1 MMSTIMWLIPLIPL
15 VGSIINGTVG
25 HKLGERLSSSI
36 AILSVVGAFIASIA
50 VVSAVGSSS
59 EHFIDSSSVTW
70 MSVPGTALS
79 IQFNFHVDPLNGGML
94 LVITGVGAL
103 IHIYSASYMH
113 GDKGYSRYFSYLNL
127 FVFFMAVL
135 VMAGNLPLLFVGWE
149 GVGLASYLLIGFWQD
164 KWSAT
169 QAAKKAFIVNRIG
182 DVALLLA
189 MFMLFREFKT
199 LDLYGKLGI
208 LAQVSASGA
217 MHLETG
223 VATTIALLLFGGAAG
238 KSAQLPLFVWLPDA
252 MEGPTPVSALIHAAT
267 MVTAGVYLVCRFNVL
282 FEMAPFAMQVVAW
295 TGGITALVAACTG
308 VAQWDIKKV
317 LAYSTVSQLGLM
329 FVACGCGAFSA
340 AMFHVTTHAFFK
352 ALLFLGAGAVIHA
365 LHGEQDM
372 RKMGGLASKIK
383 STHLLVLIGTIAI
396 AGIPPL
402 AGFWSKDEILL
413 AAFDHNRPVYGLAA
427 LTSAL
432 TAFYMW
438 RMYMLTF
445 QGNSRLDEHT
455 AHHLHHPDTRII
467 LPLGILGVLSVVAGF
482 LNAPALGLHVYN
494 DWLAPV
500 IASPEHSHNSTLVM
514 GISVAVALVASA
526 MSIAKYK
533 TANAVSMSKS
543 NSVFAFF
550 ASAMRIDDVYAAS
563 VVRPLTA
570 IAAWSNLSVERNGA
584 RGLLRIGQTSV
595 DTVGRTVRRWQS
607 GIVGDYILS
616 MAVALIVIISVV
628 LISGTRGGN

>member
-1 MMSTIMWLIPLIPL
+1 MSTILWLVPLIPLIGAI
-15 VGSIINGTVG
+15 VNGFIG
-25 HKLGERLSSSI
+25 PKLSERISSGI
-36 AILSVVGAFIASIA
+36 AILSVIAAFVAAIMVVGA
-50 VVSAVGSSS
+50 VSSS
-59 EHFIDSSSVTW
+59 PVHFVESDTVAW
-70 MSVPGTALS
+70 MSVPGTTLS
-79 IQFNFHVDPLNGGML
+79 IPFTFHVDPLNGGML

-113 GDKGYSRYFSYLNL
+113 GDKGFSRYFAYLNL

-149 GVGLASYLLIGFWQD
+149 GVGLASYLLIGFWQE

-182 DVALLLA
+182 DVALLIA
-189 MFMLFREFKT
+189 MFMLYRESNT
-199 LDLYGKLGI
+199 LNLYGQTGLLTQLSGT
-208 LAQVSASGA
+208 SAF
-217 MHLETG
+217 HIQTG
-223 VATTIALLLFGGAAG
+223 VATTIALLVFAGAAG

-267 MVTAGVYLVCRFNVL
+267 MVTAGVYLVCRFHLL
-282 FEMAPFAMQVVAW
+282 FEMSPFAMQIVAW
-295 TGGITALVAACTG
+295 TGGLTALVAACTG

-329 FVACGCGAFSA
+329 FVACGCGAFTA

-445 QGNSRLDEHT
+445 QGTSRVDEHT
-455 AHHLHHPDTRII
+455 AHHLHHPDARIV
-467 LPLGILGVLSVVAGF
+467 LPLSILGVLSVIAGF
-482 LNAPALGLHVYN
+482 LNAPAVGLHFYSE
-494 DWLAPV
+494 WLAPV
-500 IASPEHSHNSTLVM
+500 IASPEHSHNSGLVM
-514 GISVAVALVASA
+514 GISVVVAIAASA
-526 MSIAKYK
+526 LSVAKYK
-533 TANAVSMSKS
+533 KVSAASMEKQGA
-543 NSVFAFF
+543 VFAFF
-550 ASAMRIDDVYAAS
+550 ASAMRIDDLYAA
-563 VVRPLTA
+563 VVVKPLTA
-570 IAAWSNLSVERNGA
+570 VAEWSSLSVERNGA
-584 RGLLRIGQTSV
+584 RGLLRLGQSSVQGIGQS
-595 DTVGRTVRRWQS
+595 VRRWQS
-607 GIVGDYILS
+607 GVVGDYILS
-616 MAVALIVIISVV
+616 MALAMIVIISVV
-628 LISGTRGGN
+628 LITGTRGGN

>member
-1 MMSTIMWLIPLIPL
+1 MSTILWLVPLIPLIGAL
-15 VGSIINGTVG
+15 INGTIG
-25 HKLGERLSSSI
+25 SKLGERLSSTV
-36 AILSVVGAFIASIA
+36 AILSVIGAFIASIA
-50 VVSAVGSSS
+50 IVSAVGSSAG
-59 EHFIDSSSVTW
+59 HFVDSGAMTW
-70 MSVPGTALS
+70 MTVPGTSLA
-79 IQFNFHVDPLNGGML
+79 IQFNLHVDPLNGGML

-113 GDKGYSRYFSYLNL
+113 GDKGFSRYFAYLNL

-149 GVGLASYLLIGFWQD
+149 GVGLASYLLIGFWQE

-189 MFMLFREFKT
+189 MFILFREFKT
-199 LDLYGKLGI
+199 LDLYGQYGI
-208 LAQVSASGA
+208 LEQLSASGS
-217 MHLETG
+217 MHVQTG

-267 MVTAGVYLVCRFNVL
+267 MVTAGVYLVCRFNLL
-282 FEMAPFAMQVVAW
+282 FEMSPVAMQVVAW
-295 TGGITALVAACTG
+295 TGGLTALVAACTG

-427 LTSAL
+427 VTSAL

-445 QGNSRLDEHT
+445 QGSSRMDEHT
-455 AHHLHHPDTRII
+455 AHHLHHPDTRIV

-482 LNAPALGLHVYN
+482 MNAPAIGMHFYS

-500 IASPEHSHNSTLVM
+500 ITSPEHSHNSGLVM
-514 GISVAVALVASA
+514 GISVGVALVASA
-526 MSIAKYK
+526 LSIAKYK
-533 TANAVSMSKS
+533 SVSAASMEKTGSL
-543 NSVFAFF
+543 FAFF
-550 ASAMRIDDVYAAS
+550 ASAMRIDDLYALTI
-563 VVRPLTA
+563 VRPLTA
-570 IAAWSNLSVERNGA
+570 IAAWSSLSVERNGA
-584 RGLLRIGQTSV
+584 RGFLRLGQSSV
-595 DTVGRTVRRWQS
+595 EVVGKTVRRWQS

-628 LISGTRGGN
+628 LITGTRGGN

>member
-1 MMSTIMWLIPLIPL
+1 MSTIMWLVPVIPLIGAL
-15 VGSIINGTVG
+15 INGTIG
-25 HKLGERLSSSI
+25 SKLGERLSSTV
-36 AILSVVGAFIASIA
+36 AILSVIGAFIASIA
-50 VVSAVGSSS
+50 VVSAVAGSAGHSV
-59 EHFIDSSSVTW
+59 DSGAMTW
-70 MSVPGTALS
+70 MTVPGTSLA
-79 IQFNFHVDPLNGGML
+79 IQFNLHVDPLNGGML

-113 GDKGYSRYFSYLNL
+113 GDKGFSRYFAYLNL

-149 GVGLASYLLIGFWQD
+149 GVGLASYLLIGFWQE

-189 MFMLFREFKT
+189 MFMLFREFNT
-199 LDLYGKLGI
+199 LNLYGQDGI
-208 LAQVSASGA
+208 LAQLSASGS
-217 MHLETG
+217 MHVQTG

-282 FEMAPFAMQVVAW
+282 FEMSPVAMQVVAW
-295 TGGITALVAACTG
+295 TGGLTALVAACTG

-427 LTSAL
+427 VTSAL

-445 QGNSRLDEHT
+445 QGTSRMDERT
-455 AHHLHHPDTRII
+455 SHHLHHPDTRIV

-482 LNAPALGLHVYN
+482 MNAPAIGMHFYS

-500 IASPEHSHNSTLVM
+500 ITSPEHSHNSGLVM
-514 GISVAVALVASA
+514 GISVVVALVASA
-526 MSIAKYK
+526 LSIAKYK
-533 TANAVSMSKS
+533 SVSPASMEKTGSL
-543 NSVFAFF
+543 FAFF
-550 ASAMRIDDVYAAS
+550 ASAMRIDDLYALT

-570 IAAWSNLSVERNGA
+570 MAAWSSLSVERNGA
-584 RGLLRIGQTSV
+584 RGFLRLGQSSV
-595 DTVGRTVRRWQS
+595 EVVGKTVRRWQS

-628 LISGTRGGN
+628 LITGTRGGN

>member
-1 MMSTIMWLIPLIPL
+1 MSTIMWLIPLIPL
-15 VGSIINGTVG
+15 IGALINGTIG
-25 HKLGERLSSSI
+25 SKLGEKLSSTV
-36 AILSVVGAFIASIA
+36 AILSVIGAFIASIA
-50 VVSAVGSSS
+50 VVSAVGSSTS
-59 EHFIDSSSVTW
+59 HFVDSNALTW
-70 MSVPGTALS
+70 ITVPGTPLALH
-79 IQFNFHVDPLNGGML
+79 FDLHVDPLNGGML

-113 GDKGYSRYFSYLNL
+113 GDKGFSRYFAYLNL

-149 GVGLASYLLIGFWQD
+149 GVGLASYLLIGFWQE

-199 LDLYGKLGI
+199 LNLYGQDGI
-208 LAQVSASGA
+208 LAQLSATGS
-217 MHLETG
+217 MHMQTG

-267 MVTAGVYLVCRFNVL
+267 MVTAGVYLVCRFNHL
-282 FEMAPFAMQVVAW
+282 FAMAPVAMQVVAW
-295 TGGITALVAACTG
+295 TGGVTALVAACTG

-427 LTSAL
+427 VTSAL

-445 QGNSRLDEHT
+445 QGTSRMDEHT
-455 AHHLHHPDTRII
+455 AHHLHQPDTRIV
-467 LPLGILGVLSVVAGF
+467 LPLGILGVFSIVAGF
-482 LNAPALGLHVYN
+482 MNAPAIGMHFYS

-500 IASPEHSHNSTLVM
+500 ITSPEHSHNSGLVM
-514 GISVAVALVASA
+514 GISVVVALVASA
-526 MSIAKYK
+526 LSIAKYK
-533 TANAVSMSKS
+533 SVSPASMEKMGSL
-543 NSVFAFF
+543 FAFF
-550 ASAMRIDDVYAAS
+550 ASAMRFDDLYAATI
-563 VVRPLTA
+563 VRPLTA
-570 IAAWSNLSVERNGA
+570 MTSWSSLSVERNGA
-584 RGLLRIGQTSV
+584 RGFLRLGVTGVSV
-595 DTVGRTVRRWQS
+595 VGKTVRRWQS

-616 MAVALIVIISVV
+616 MAVALIVIISIV
-628 LISGTRGGN
+628 LITGTKGGN

>member
-1 MMSTIMWLIPLIPL
+1 MSTILWLVPLIPLI
-15 VGSIINGTVG
+15 GAIINGTIG
-25 HKLGERLSSSI
+25 SKLGERLSSGI
-36 AILSVVGAFIASIA
+36 AILSVIGAFIAAIA
-50 VVSAVGSSS
+50 VVGGVSSS
-59 EHFIDSSSVTW
+59 PGHFVESNAVAW
-70 MSVPGTALS
+70 MSVPGTPLS
-79 IQFNFHVDPLNGGML
+79 IPFSFHVDPLNGGML

-113 GDKGYSRYFSYLNL
+113 GDKGYSRYFAYLNL

-149 GVGLASYLLIGFWQD
+149 GVGLASYLLIGFWQE

-182 DVALLLA
+182 DVALLIA
-189 MFMLFREFKT
+189 MFMLYREFKT
-199 LDLYGKLGI
+199 LNLYGDTGI
-208 LAQVSASGA
+208 LTQLTASSSF
-217 MHLETG
+217 HIETG
-223 VATTIALLLFGGAAG
+223 VATAIALLLFGGAAG

-267 MVTAGVYLVCRFNVL
+267 MVTAGIYLVCRFHLL
-282 FEMAPFAMQVVAW
+282 FEMSPLAMQVVAW
-295 TGGITALVAACTG
+295 TGGLTALVAAFAG
-308 VAQWDIKKV
+308 LAQWDIKKV

-329 FVACGCGAFSA
+329 FVACGCGAFTA

-383 STHLLVLIGTIAI
+383 STHMLVLIGTIAI

-427 LTSAL
+427 ATSAL

-445 QGNSRLDEHT
+445 QGSSRVDEHT
-455 AHHLHHPDTRII
+455 AHHLHHPDTRIV
-467 LPLGILGVLSVVAGF
+467 LPLAILGILSVIAGF
-482 LNAPALGLHVYN
+482 MNAPAVGLHFYS

-500 IASPEHSHNSTLVM
+500 IPSPEHSHNSGLVM
-514 GISVAVALVASA
+514 GISVLVALVASA
-526 MSIAKYK
+526 MSVAKYK
-533 TANAVSMSKS
+533 SFTVGTGAKS
-543 NSVFAFF
+543 SPVFAFF
-550 ASAMRIDDVYAAS
+550 ASALRFDDLYVAI
-563 VVRPLTA
+563 VVKPLTA
-570 IAAWSNLSVERNGA
+570 AAAWSNLSVERNGA
-584 RGLLRIGQTSV
+584 RGLLRLGHSSV
-595 DTVGRTVRRWQS
+595 DFVGKSVRRWQS

-616 MAVALIVIISVV
+616 MAICLIVIVSVV
-628 LISGTRGGN
+628 LIAGTRGGN

>member
-1 MMSTIMWLIPLIPL
+1 MSTILWLVPLIPLIGAI
-15 VGSIINGTVG
+15 VNGFIG
-25 HKLGERLSSSI
+25 PKLSERISSGI
-36 AILSVVGAFIASIA
+36 AILSVIAAFVAAIMVVGA
-50 VVSAVGSSS
+50 VSSRPV
-59 EHFIDSSSVTW
+59 HFVESDTVAW
-70 MSVPGTALS
+70 MSVPGTTLS
-79 IQFNFHVDPLNGGML
+79 IPFTFHVDPLNGGML

-113 GDKGYSRYFSYLNL
+113 GDKGFSRYFAYLNL

-149 GVGLASYLLIGFWQD
+149 GVGLASYLLIGFWQE

-182 DVALLLA
+182 DVALLIA
-189 MFMLFREFKT
+189 MFMLYRESKT
-199 LDLYGKLGI
+199 LNLYGQTGLLTQLSGT
-208 LAQVSASGA
+208 SAF
-217 MHLETG
+217 HIQTG
-223 VATTIALLLFGGAAG
+223 VATTIALLLFAGAAG

-267 MVTAGVYLVCRFNVL
+267 MVTAGVYLVCRFHLL
-282 FEMAPFAMQVVAW
+282 FEMSPFAMQIVAW
-295 TGGITALVAACTG
+295 TGGLTALVAACTG

-329 FVACGCGAFSA
+329 FVACGCGAFTA

-445 QGNSRLDEHT
+445 QGTSRVDEHT
-455 AHHLHHPDTRII
+455 AHHLHHPDARIV
-467 LPLGILGVLSVVAGF
+467 LPLGILGVLSVIAGF
-482 LNAPALGLHVYN
+482 LNAPAVGLHFYSE
-494 DWLAPV
+494 WLAPV
-500 IASPEHSHNSTLVM
+500 IASPEHSHNSGLVM
-514 GISVAVALVASA
+514 GISVVVAIAASA
-526 MSIAKYK
+526 LSVAKYK
-533 TANAVSMSKS
+533 KVSAASMEKQGA
-543 NSVFAFF
+543 VFAFF
-550 ASAMRIDDVYAAS
+550 ASAMRIDDLYAA
-563 VVRPLTA
+563 VVVKPLTA
-570 IAAWSNLSVERNGA
+570 VAEWSSLSVERNGA
-584 RGLLRIGQTSV
+584 RGLLRLGQSSVQGIGQS
-595 DTVGRTVRRWQS
+595 VRRWQS
-607 GIVGDYILS
+607 GVVGDYILS
-616 MAVALIVIISVV
+616 MALAMIVIISVV
-628 LISGTRGGN
+628 LITGTRGGN

>member
-1 MMSTIMWLIPLIPL
+1 MSTMLWLIPLIPL
-15 VGSIINGTVG
+15 IGAIINGTIG
-25 HKLGERLSSSI
+25 PKLGERLSSGI
-36 AILSVVGAFIASIA
+36 AILSVIGAFIAAIT
-50 VVSAVGSSS
+50 VVSGVSSS
-59 EHFIDSSSVTW
+59 AGHSVESDAVTW
-70 MSVPGTALS
+70 MAVPGTSLAIPFS
-79 IQFNFHVDPLNGGML
+79 FHVDPLNGGML

-113 GDKGYSRYFSYLNL
+113 GDKGFSRYFAYLNL

-149 GVGLASYLLIGFWQD
+149 GVGLASYLLIGFWQE

-182 DVALLLA
+182 DVALLIA
-189 MFMLFREFKT
+189 MFILFREFKT
-199 LDLYGKLGI
+199 LNLYGPAGI
-208 LAQVSASGA
+208 LTQLADASTL
-217 MHLETG
+217 HLQTG

-267 MVTAGVYLVCRFNVL
+267 MVTAGVYLVCRFHLL
-282 FEMAPFAMQVVAW
+282 FEMSPLAMQVVAW
-295 TGGITALVAACTG
+295 TGGLTALVAACTG

-329 FVACGCGAFSA
+329 FVACGCGAFTA

-372 RKMGGLASKIK
+372 RRMGGLASKIK

-413 AAFDHNRPVYGLAA
+413 AAFDHNKPVYGLAA
-427 LTSAL
+427 ATSAL

-445 QGNSRLDEHT
+445 QGKSRMDEHT
-455 AHHLHHPDTRII
+455 AHHLHLPDARIV
-467 LPLGILGVLSVVAGF
+467 LPLSILGVLSVIAGF
-482 LNAPALGLHVYN
+482 LNAPAVGLHFYSE
-494 DWLAPV
+494 WLAPV
-500 IASPEHSHNSTLVM
+500 ISSPEHSRNSGLVM
-514 GISVAVALVASA
+514 GISVIVAVAASA
-526 MSIAKYK
+526 ISVAKYK
-533 TANAVSMSKS
+533 NVSPESMEESGAIF
-543 NSVFAFF
+543 VFFG
-550 ASAMRIDDVYAAS
+550 SAMRIDDLYAAI
-563 VVRPLTA
+563 VVKPLTGLA
-570 IAAWSNLSVERNGA
+570 SWSSLSVERNGA
-584 RGLLRIGQTSV
+584 RGILRMGQSTV
-595 DTVGRTVRRWQS
+595 DGVGKTVRRWQS
-607 GIVGDYILS
+607 GVVGDYILS
-616 MAVALIVIISVV
+616 MAFALIVIISIV
-628 LISGTRGGN
+628 LVTGTRGGN

>member
-1 MMSTIMWLIPLIPL
+1 MSTILWLVPLIPLIGAL
-15 VGSIINGTVG
+15 INGTIG
-25 HKLGERLSSSI
+25 SKLGEKLSSTV
-36 AILSVVGAFIASIA
+36 AILSVIGAFIASIA
-50 VVSAVGSSS
+50 VVSAVGGSSN
-59 EHFIDSSSVTW
+59 HAVDSGVLTW
-70 MSVPGTALS
+70 ITVPGTSLAVDFIL
-79 IQFNFHVDPLNGGML
+79 HVDPLNGGML

-113 GDKGYSRYFSYLNL
+113 GDKGFSRYFAYLNL

-189 MFMLFREFKT
+189 MFMLYREFKS
-199 LDLYGKLGI
+199 LNLYGQDGI
-208 LAQVSASGA
+208 LGQLSASGL
-217 MHLETG
+217 MHLQTG

-267 MVTAGVYLVCRFNVL
+267 MVTAGVYLVCRFNLL
-282 FEMAPFAMQVVAW
+282 FEMSPIAMQVVAW
-295 TGGITALVAACTG
+295 TGGLTALVAACTG

-427 LTSAL
+427 VTSAL

-445 QGNSRLDEHT
+445 QGSSRMDEHT
-455 AHHLHHPDTRII
+455 AHHLHHPDTRIV
-467 LPLGILGVLSVVAGF
+467 LPLSILGALSVVAGF
-482 LNAPALGLHVYN
+482 LNAPAIGMHFYS

-500 IASPEHSHNSTLVM
+500 IKSPEHSHNSGLVM
-514 GISVAVALVASA
+514 GISVVVALVASA
-526 MSIAKYK
+526 LSIAKYK
-533 TANAVSMSKS
+533 AVSSASMEKTGSL
-543 NSVFAFF
+543 FAFF
-550 ASAMRIDDVYAAS
+550 ASAMRFDDMYDATI
-563 VVRPLTA
+563 VRPLTA
-570 IAAWSNLSVERNGA
+570 MAAWSSLSVERNGA
-584 RGLLRIGQTSV
+584 RGFLRLGQS
-595 DTVGRTVRRWQS
+595 TVGVVGKTVRRWQS

-616 MAVALIVIISVV
+616 MAVALIVIISIV
-628 LISGTRGGN
+628 LITGSKGDN